1 MVLLRMIG
9 GDEIH
14 ICNSLMHRLAKD
26 KSIGRFKKSASGSY
40 THVSNSITEQN
51 RLKMMIAQDICDD
64 ASEHDTE
71 IDNDDLEHIVRKVF
85 NHVQDVSRVDA
96 VINALKHVNLE
107 QCMKQLEFQYGI
119 DKVKLF
125 LLDPRIFRVQCVPKL
140 PLECHSTNGLVTSN
154 SLEHDDLL

>member
-1 MVLLRMIG
+1 MIG

-14 ICNSLMHRLAKD
+14 ICNSLMHHLVKE

-40 THVSNSITEQN
+40 THVSNSITKQN

-85 NHVQDVSRVDA
+85 NNVQDVSRVDA

-119 DKVKLF
+119 DKLKLF
-125 LLDPRIFRVQCVPKL
+125 LLK
-140 PLECHSTNGLVTSN
+140 STNLPRPVCCKIAIGMSQYKRVGN
-154 SLEHDDLL
+154 LEFFRTR

>member
-40 THVSNSITEQN
+40 THVSNSITKQS
-51 RLKMMIAQDICDD
+51 RLQMMIVQDMCDD
-64 ASEHDTE
+64 DSEHDT
-71 IDNDDLEHIVRKVF
+71 DNADLEHIVRKVF
-85 NHVQDVSRVDA
+85 NNVQDVSRVD
-96 VINALKHVNLE
+96 VVVNALKHVKLE

-119 DKVKLF
+119 DKLKLF
-125 LLDPRIFRVQCVPKL
+125 LL
-140 PLECHSTNGLVTSN
+140 ESTNGNLSPPVCGKIAIGMSQYKRVGDI
-154 SLEHDDLL
+154 EFFRAR

>member
-1 MVLLRMIG
+1 MIG

-14 ICNSLMHRLAKD
+14 ICDSLMHRLKKD
-26 KSIGRFKKSASGSY
+26 KSIGQFKRSALGSY
-40 THVSNSITEQN
+40 THVSNSITKQN

-71 IDNDDLEHIVRKVF
+71 IDNDDLEHLVRKVF

-107 QCMKQLEFQYGI
+107 QCMKQLEFQYGT
-119 DKVKLF
+119 DKLKLF
-125 LLDPRIFRVQCVPKL
+125 LLK
-140 PLECHSTNGLVTSN
+140 STNLPRPVCCKIAIGMAQYKRVGN
-154 SLEHDDLL
+154 LEFFRTR